1 MRFEFNLFSRVL
13 LTVGFTAAP
22 CFYAVPA
29 QAQSMRTYVSGK
41 GSDSN
46 TCTASSPCLTLQGAL
61 AKTLAGGE
69 IYALS
74 SANYGYVTI
83 NHAVSIVAGSG
94 VSGVL
99 APSNVSGITI
109 NAGVNDVV
117 NLRGLDI
124 DGAGSG
130 ASGILFTSGAELNIQ
145 DSVIRGFR

>member
-1 MRFEFNLFSRVL
+1 MRFESNSFYRVL
-13 LTVGFTAAP
+13 SRARIGHIHLGSGQERTISMLLLAVGFTAAT
-22 CFYAVPA
+22 CLKAVPA

-69 IYALS
+69 IYTLN
-74 SANYGYVTI
+74 SANYGHVTI
-83 NHAVSIVAGSG
+83 SHAISIVAGSG

-109 NAGVNDVV
+109 SAGANDVV
-117 NLRGLDI
+117 NLRGL
-124 DGAGSG
+124 
-130 ASGILFTSGAELNIQ
+130 
-145 DSVIRGFR
+145 